1 LIAKSRTVAGAFSVY
16 MIIKNI
22 DLASLKRLKIK
33 KNIILPALIGTSFL
47 LFFLDRI
54 FSAIFS
60 QSDSGMAKLGI
71 MLSYLDRVSVFNLL
85 FGGTFNVS
93 FDLEYGYWLG
103 SSGISGLIAL
113 YIIYKMIYKFSNDSA
128 PIIFAFLIISFGN
141 MLFYNL
147 LNTPIICIILIML
160 LSFNKKIVK

>member
-1 LIAKSRTVAGAFSVY
+1 MLSKSRTVIAAFSVY
-16 MIIKNI
+16 LIIKNI

-33 KNIILPALIGTSFL
+33 KNIILPFLLGTSFI
-47 LFFLDRI
+47 LFFLDRL
-54 FSAIFS
+54 FNAIFS
-60 QSDSGMAKLGI
+60 QSDSGVAKLGV

-93 FDLEYGYWLG
+93 FDQEYGLWLG
-103 SSGISGLIAL
+103 ATGISGLIAL

-147 LNTPIICIILIML
+147 LNTPIICVILIML